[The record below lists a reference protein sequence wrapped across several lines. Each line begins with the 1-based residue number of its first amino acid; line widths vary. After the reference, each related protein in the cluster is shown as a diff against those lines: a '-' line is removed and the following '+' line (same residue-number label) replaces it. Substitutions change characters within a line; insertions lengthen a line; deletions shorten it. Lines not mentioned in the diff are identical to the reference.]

1 MKLSAWAKEQGVSYR
16 AALNWFHAGTL
27 PVPARQLPTGTIL
40 VDPPAKIAGT
50 VVAYCRVSSHD
61 QKADLERQAGRVL
74 TLCSERGIRIDRTVT
89 ESGPGGAGGAPS
101 YGRSSA
107 TRPWRPSWWSTA
119 TGWPASGW
127 STWKRPSRRTAAP
140 WSSSTIP
147 ELPDDLARD
156 LTEVLT
162 SMCACLYGRRSA
174 ARRAASAVA
183 AIENEPD
190 EAPGDPA

>member
-40 VDPPAKIAGT
+40 VDPPAKTSGS

-74 TLCSERGIRIDRTVT
+74 TLCSERGIRIDRTIT
-89 ESGPGGAGGAPS
+89 EIGSGLNG
-101 YGRSSA
+101 
-107 TRPWRPSWWSTA
+107 
-119 TGWPASGW
+119 
-127 STWKRPSRRTAAP
+127 RRTKLRKILGDPTVATIVVEHRDRLARFGVEYLEAALAAHGR
-140 WSSSTIP
+140 TVVVLDET
-147 ELPDDLARD
+147 ELADDLARD

-162 SMCACLYGRRSA
+162 SMCARLYGRRSA
-174 ARRAASAVA
+174 ARRAAAAVA
-183 AIENEPD
+183 AIEAEPD